1 MRRFRARAVPVA
13 PGAERVYVESEWRG
27 ALVLVERGE
36 VELQC
41 VGGGSARLRRG
52 DMLWFTGLPVRAVC
66 NRGMEPAVLV
76 TVSRIDEFRA
86 PGRSQ
91 EP

>member
-13 PGAERVYVESEWRG
+13 PGSERAYVEAEWRG

-41 VGGGSARLRRG
+41 VGGGSASFRRG
-52 DMLWFTGLPVRAVC
+52 DVLWFTGLPVRAVY
-66 NRGMEPAVLV
+66 NRGAETAVLV
-76 TVSRIDEFRA
+76 AVSRTDEFRA
-86 PGRSQ
+86 PGRSL
-91 EP
+91 